1 MASSRL
7 SNIDTKLAESARCCE
22 CRGSVIAAQPSNY
35 DNIGPAIIMTDAP
48 SPEQN
53 GAAADAAGAPVIR
66 VLAQYV
72 KDLSF
77 ENPGLFTSQQ
87 GSSAP
92 EIELGIDVKV
102 EPGPAK
108 DSIFAVELKLSARA
122 KRQETV
128 VFIVEL
134 VYVGVFQLQ
143 EARREDMEPILLIEC
158 PRLLFPFARRII
170 ADITRE
176 GGHPPLMI
184 DPIDFVGLYRQQRQR
199 ADAQQAAGQA

>member
-1 MASSRL
+1 
-7 SNIDTKLAESARCCE
+7 
-22 CRGSVIAAQPSNY
+22 
-35 DNIGPAIIMTDAP
+35 MTDTPSTDQNAQAP
-48 SPEQN
+48 TP
-53 GAAADAAGAPVIR
+53 GAPMIR

-77 ENPGLFTSQQ
+77 ENPGIFATQQ
-87 GSSAP
+87 PNTAP

-102 EPGPAK
+102 EPGPPQ
-108 DSIFAVELKLSARA
+108 DSIFAVELRLSARA

-128 VFIVEL
+128 VFIAEL
-134 VYVGVFQLQ
+134 VYAGVVQLQ
-143 EARREDMEPILLIEC
+143 DAKREDVEPLLLIEC

-184 DPIDFVGLYRQQRQR
+184 DPIDFVGLYRQQRAR
-199 ADAQQAAGQA
+199 AEAEAAQKA

>member
-1 MASSRL
+1 
-7 SNIDTKLAESARCCE
+7 
-22 CRGSVIAAQPSNY
+22 
-35 DNIGPAIIMTDAP
+35 MTDAP
-48 SPEQN
+48 APDQ
-53 GAAADAAGAPVIR
+53 AQPQTTAGPPLIR

-77 ENPGLFTSQQ
+77 ENPGIFAANPSNA
-87 GSSAP
+87 AP
-92 EIELGIDVKV
+92 EIELGIDVRV
-102 EPGPAK
+102 EPGPP
-108 DSIFAVELKLSARA
+108 DQSIFSVELKLSARA
-122 KRQETV
+122 KRQDAV

-134 VYVGVFQLQ
+134 VYGGVVQLQ
-143 EARREDMEPILLIEC
+143 DARREDAEPMLLIEC

-199 ADAQQAAGQA
+199 AEAEAATAAAAPKA

>member
-1 MASSRL
+1 MT
-7 SNIDTKLAESARCCE
+7 DTPTS
-22 CRGSVIAAQPSNY
+22 GQPSEANTVS
-35 DNIGPAIIMTDAP
+35 N
-48 SPEQN
+48 
-53 GAAADAAGAPVIR
+53 APVIR

-77 ENPGLFTSQQ
+77 ENPGLFAAQQ
-87 GSSAP
+87 GSGAP
-92 EIELGIDVKV
+92 EIELGIDVRV
-102 EPGPAK
+102 DPGPAAE
-108 DSIFAVELKLSARA
+108 SIFAVELRLSAKA
-122 KRQETV
+122 KRQETI

-134 VYVGVFQLQ
+134 LYTGVFQLQ
-143 EARREDMEPILLIEC
+143 ETRREDIEPMLLIEC

-199 ADAQQAAGQA
+199 AETPESASN

>member
-1 MASSRL
+1 
-7 SNIDTKLAESARCCE
+7 
-22 CRGSVIAAQPSNY
+22 
-35 DNIGPAIIMTDAP
+35 MTDAAA
-48 SPEQN
+48 PETPPQS
-53 GAAADAAGAPVIR
+53 DQAGQTAGPPMIR

-77 ENPGLFTSQQ
+77 ENPGLFATQQ
-87 GSSAP
+87 GSQAP

-102 EPGPAK
+102 EPGPPEQQ
-108 DSIFAVELKLSARA
+108 IFSVELKLSARA
-122 KRQETV
+122 KRQDQV
-128 VFIVEL
+128 VFIIEL
-134 VYVGVFQLQ
+134 VYGGVVQLQ
-143 EARREDMEPILLIEC
+143 DAKREDAEAMLLIEC

-199 ADAQQAAGQA
+199 AEAAQGQPQQG